1 MTVFRLLAVIVV
13 LITGASGLLSAS
25 VPMPRRVYVVDRP
38 RVIEPVDTLCDTLP
52 VLAGGSIIIEMRG
65 RILSDRKGRGEMS
78 KHSRST
84 VWGRNGD
91 SIYTLAARLRALSRD
106 ELTPQYEMELTL
118 SSVDG
123 EKRVVCPLP
132 GVTRSDEEIPLTM
145 ELDFTAKTV
154 SAVAGSSEK
163 PALTVAMPQ
172 KFIPLVGASATDATA
187 VSLLV
192 AEILP
197 DESKEIARLY
207 ESEDELRAVALSYPV
222 SGVAGLWQYFD
233 RDTDDRYLR
242 TGGNYTLAVIPTLSA
257 NEYDIVYVS
266 GAKVNS
272 LKWLPGMLKGKLLG
286 NGFINSWTLEAV
298 DASFHDMEGENH
310 ASMTQDG
317 AILTLTFP
325 ELKSTLRFR
334 RLVK

>member
-1 MTVFRLLAVIVV
+1 MWVIRLLAVMVM
-13 LITGASGLLSAS
+13 LITGASDLLSAS
-25 VPMPRRVYVVDRP
+25 LLMPRRVYVVDSP
-38 RVIEPVDTLCDTLP
+38 RVIVPSDTLCDTLP
-52 VLAGGSIIIEMRG
+52 SLAGGSIIIEMRG
-65 RILSDRKGRGEMS
+65 RILSDRKSRGVMS
-78 KHSRST
+78 KHSRSII
-84 VWGRNGD
+84 WGRNGD
-91 SIYTLAARLRALSRD
+91 TLFTLSARLRALSRD

-118 SSVDG
+118 CSPA
-123 EKRVVCPLP
+123 EAERVICPLP

-154 SAVAGSSEK
+154 SAAAGVGEQ
-163 PALTVAMPQ
+163 PALTVAMPDN
-172 KFIPLVGASATDATA
+172 FTPVVGASVSGETA
-187 VSLLV
+187 MSLLV

-207 ESEDELRAVALSYPV
+207 ESEDELRTAALSYPV

-242 TGGNYTLAVIPTLSA
+242 SGGNYTLAVIPSESGDEF
-257 NEYDIVYVS
+257 NIVYVS

-272 LKWLPGMLKGKLLG
+272 LKWEPGMLKGKLKG
-286 NGFINSWTLEAV
+286 SGFINSWTLEAI
-298 DASFHDMEGENH
+298 DASFRPIDGENH

-325 ELKSTLRFR
+325 ELKSILRFR
-334 RLVK
+334 RLTK

>member
-1 MTVFRLLAVIVV
+1 MTVFRLLAVIVM
-13 LITGASGLLSAS
+13 LMTGFSGLLSAS
-25 VPMPRRVYVVDRP
+25 ILMPRRVYVVDRP
-38 RVIEPVDTLCDTLP
+38 CVIQPADTLCDTLP
-52 VLAGGSIIIEMRG
+52 VLMGGSIIIEMRG

-78 KHSRST
+78 KHSRSI
-84 VWGRNGD
+84 VWGSNGD
-91 SIYTLAARLRALSRD
+91 SIFTLAARLRALSRD
-106 ELTPQYEMELTL
+106 ELTPHYEMELTL
-118 SSVDG
+118 SSADG
-123 EKRVVCPLP
+123 EKRVMCPLP
-132 GVTRSDEEIPLTM
+132 GVTRSDEEIPLIV

-154 SAVAGSSEK
+154 SAAVGSGDK
-163 PALTVAMPQ
+163 PALTVAMPH
-172 KFIPLVGASATDATA
+172 KFTPVAGASVTDATA
-187 VSLLV
+187 ISLLV

-207 ESEDELRAVALSYPV
+207 ESEDELRAAALSYPV

-242 TGGNYTLAVIPTLSA
+242 TGGNYTLAIIPSA
-257 NEYDIVYVS
+257 TGEEFNIVYVS

-272 LKWLPGMLKGKLLG
+272 LKWQPGMVKGKLIG
-286 NGFINSWTLEAV
+286 NGFINSWNLEAV
-298 DASFHDMEGENH
+298 DASFHEIEGENH